1 MPKNNLIVAAAI
13 QKGDVIRPDYYYY
26 SGLTVTS
33 EPELIGN
40 SISFKARVIHS
51 DVWKSPESL
60 FSIYRSAPVVL
71 IERSGEAR

>member
-13 QKGDVIRPDYYYY
+13 QKGDVIRPDYYY

-33 EPELIGN
+33 EPELSGN

-51 DVWKSPESL
+51 DGWKSPESL
-60 FSIYRSAPVVL
+60 FSIYRSAPVAL
-71 IERSGEAR
+71 LERSEEAR